1 MYHWDLPQRLQDMGG
16 WLNPLMTDYM
26 EDYAD
31 LLFQLYGDKV
41 LVLILLKRTVTGKR
55 ARHLQVLTISLL

>member
-16 WLNPLMTDYM
+16 WLYPLMADYM

-41 LVLILLKRTVTGKR
+41 SSTMLIDKRQKDSF
-55 ARHLQVLTISLL
+55 L

>member
-16 WLNPLMTDYM
+16 WSNPLIIDFM

-41 LVLILLKRTVTGKR
+41 NLALYLL
-55 ARHLQVLTISLL
+55 HFPP